1 LLDSSKEF
9 DEKVRYGV
17 DPALLDCF
25 SYAITSLDRFD
36 SVLTESHQKLIFHLG
51 ELRHAEIEPDQV
63 PFSEHAA
70 PY

>member
-1 LLDSSKEF
+1 MFLMNQPFFTGIS
-9 DEKVRYGV
+9 V
-17 DPALLDCF
+17 AL
-25 SYAITSLDRFD
+25 SLDRFS

-51 ELRHAEIEPDQV
+51 ELRHAEIEPDEV